1 MKVTLRTDV
10 LTNNN
15 KAAEF
20 NRELFTNSKTLVIN
34 LMSSPG
40 AGKTTLLE
48 ETVRSLSGRYSIGVI
63 EGDLATERDADRI
76 RAMGAQAVQI
86 NTHGGCHLDARMVAA
101 SLAEFDLDEIDIL
114 FIENVGN
121 LVCPSGYDLGQNHKV
136 AVLSVP
142 EGNDKIPK
150 YPQMFMRTE
159 LVLLNKID
167 LLPYLDF
174 DVDTAIKDLEGI
186 NPQSKLITL
195 SAKTKEGL
203 EQWFSWIEEAYHLWT
218 KQEK

>member
-1 MKVTLRTDV
+1 MMKITLRTDV

-20 NRELFTNSKTLVIN
+20 NRNLFESTNTLVIN

-48 ETVRSLSGRYSIGVI
+48 ETVRALSGKYKIGVI
-63 EGDLATERDADRI
+63 EGDLATEKDANRI
-76 RAMGAQAVQI
+76 RAMGAKAAQI
-86 NTHGGCHLDARMVAA
+86 NTYGGCHLDARMVAA
-101 SLAEFDLDEIDIL
+101 TLAEFDLEEIDLL

-121 LVCPSGYDLGQNHKV
+121 LVCPSGYDLGEHHKV
-136 AVLSVP
+136 AVLSIP
-142 EGNDKIPK
+142 EGNDKISK

-174 DVDTAIKDLEGI
+174 NVAEARKDLSEI
-186 NPQSKLITL
+186 NPESELIPL
-195 SAKTKEGL
+195 SARTKEGL
-203 EQWFSWIEEAYHLWT
+203 HEWFSWIEGAYAKCIKL
-218 KQEK
+218 

>member
-20 NRELFTNSKTLVIN
+20 NRELFLNTKTLVIN

-48 ETVRSLSGRYSIGVI
+48 ETVRALSGQYRIAVI
-63 EGDLATERDADRI
+63 EGDLATEKDAERI
-76 RAMGAQAVQI
+76 RAMGAKAVQI
-86 NTHGGCHLDARMVAA
+86 NTHGGCHLDARMIAA
-101 SLAEFDLDEIDIL
+101 ALGEIDLEEVDLL

-121 LVCPSGYDLGQNHKV
+121 LVCPSGYDLGQHHKV

-174 DVDTAIKDLEGI
+174 SVEEARKDLMEI
-186 NPQSKLITL
+186 NPESHLFPL
-195 SAKTKEGL
+195 SARTKEGL
-203 EQWFSWIEEAYHLWT
+203 REWFTWTEEAFA
-218 KQEK
+218 KCVKR

>member
-1 MKVTLRTDV
+1 MMKVMLRTDV

-20 NRELFTNSKTLVIN
+20 NRELFESTNTLVIN

-48 ETVRSLSGRYSIGVI
+48 ETVRILSEKYRIAVI

-76 RAMGAQAVQI
+76 RATGAKAVQI
-86 NTHGGCHLDARMVAA
+86 NTHGGCHLDARMIAA
-101 SLAEFDLDEIDIL
+101 SLGEFDLEEIDIL

-174 DVDTAIKDLEGI
+174 SLEEAKRDLTEI
-186 NPQSKLITL
+186 NPESILIPL
-195 SAKTKEGL
+195 SARTREGL
-203 EQWFSWIEEAYHLWT
+203 NEWFSWIEGAFERCV
-218 KQEK
+218 QQ

>member
-1 MKVTLRTDV
+1 MMQVTLRTDV

-20 NRELFTNSKTLVIN
+20 NRELFKQTQTLVIN
-34 LMSSPG
+34 IMSSPG

-48 ETVRSLSGRYSIGVI
+48 ETVFGLSGKYRIAVI

-76 RAMGAQAVQI
+76 RAMGAKAVQI
-86 NTHGGCHLDARMVAA
+86 NTHGGCHLDARMIAA
-101 SLAEFDLDEIDIL
+101 ALGELDLDRIDIL

-174 DVDTAIKDLEGI
+174 SVEEATQDLTEI
-186 NPQSKLITL
+186 NPESALIPL
-195 SAKTKEGL
+195 SARTKEGL
-203 EQWFSWIEEAYHLWT
+203 DEWFAWIKEAYDRCI
-218 KQEK
+218 QQ

>member
-1 MKVTLRTDV
+1 MMKITLRTDV

-20 NRELFTNSKTLVIN
+20 NRNLFESTNTLVIN

-40 AGKTTLLE
+40 AGKTTVLE
-48 ETVRSLSGRYSIGVI
+48 ETVRTLSGKYKIGVI
-63 EGDLATERDADRI
+63 EGDLATEKDANRI
-76 RAMGAQAVQI
+76 RAMGAKAAQI
-86 NTHGGCHLDARMVAA
+86 NTYGGCHLDARMVAA
-101 SLAEFDLDEIDIL
+101 TLAEFDLEEIDLL

-121 LVCPSGYDLGQNHKV
+121 LVCPSGYDLGEHHKV
-136 AVLSVP
+136 AVLSIP
-142 EGNDKIPK
+142 EGNDKISK

-174 DVDTAIKDLEGI
+174 NVAEARKDLSEI
-186 NPQSKLITL
+186 NPESELIPL
-195 SAKTKEGL
+195 SARTKEGL
-203 EQWFSWIEEAYHLWT
+203 HEWFSWIEGAYAKCIKL
-218 KQEK
+218 

>member
-1 MKVTLRTDV
+1 MKVTLKTDV

-20 NRELFTNSKTLVIN
+20 NRDLFENTKTLVIN

-48 ETVRSLSGRYSIGVI
+48 ETVRELSGKYRIGVI

-76 RAMGAQAVQI
+76 RAMGAKAVQI

-101 SLAEFDLDEIDIL
+101 SLGEFDLDEVDIL

-121 LVCPSGYDLGQNHKV
+121 LVCPSGYDLGQHHKV

-159 LVLLNKID
+159 LVILNKID

-174 DVDTAIKDLEGI
+174 NVEEARKDLTEI
-186 NPQSKLITL
+186 NPESEMITL
-195 SAKTKEGL
+195 SARTNEGL
-203 EQWFSWIEEAYHLWT
+203 HEWFSWVEGAYA
-218 KQEK
+218 KCIGQ

>member
-20 NRELFTNSKTLVIN
+20 NRELFESTKTLVIN

-48 ETVRSLSGRYSIGVI
+48 ETVRALSEKYRIAVI
-63 EGDLATERDADRI
+63 EGDLATERDANRI
-76 RAMGAQAVQI
+76 RSMGAKAVQI

-101 SLAEFDLDEIDIL
+101 ALGEFDLDEIDIL

-142 EGNDKIPK
+142 EGNDKITK

-174 DVDTAIKDLEGI
+174 NVEEAKQDLSEI
-186 NPQSKLITL
+186 NPQSVLIPL
-195 SAKTKEGL
+195 SARTNEGL
-203 EQWFSWIEEAYHLWT
+203 HEWFSWIEGAYNRCV
-218 KQEK
+218 QQ

>member
-1 MKVTLRTDV
+1 MKVMLRTDV

-20 NRELFTNSKTLVIN
+20 NREQFESTNTLVIN

-48 ETVRSLSGRYSIGVI
+48 ETVRSLSEKYRIAVI

-76 RAMGAQAVQI
+76 RAMGAKAVQI

-101 SLAEFDLDEIDIL
+101 TLGEFDLDEIDIL

-174 DVDTAIKDLEGI
+174 SVEEARKDLTEI
-186 NPQSKLITL
+186 NPQSTLIPL
-195 SAKTKEGL
+195 SARTSEGL
-203 EQWFSWIEEAYHLWT
+203 HEWFSWIEGAFVRCT
-218 KQEK
+218 QQ

>member
-20 NRELFTNSKTLVIN
+20 NRDIFNEQKILVIN
-34 LMSSPG
+34 IMSSPG

-48 ETVRSLSGRYSIGVI
+48 ETVRSLSSKYKMAVI
-63 EGDLATERDADRI
+63 EGDLATDMDAERI
-76 RAMGAQAVQI
+76 RVLGAQAVQI

-101 SLAEFDLDEIDIL
+101 SLADLNLEGINII

-121 LVCPSGYDLGQNHKV
+121 LVCPSGYDLGQHHKV
-136 AVLSVP
+136 AVLSIP

-174 DVDTAIKDLEGI
+174 NVEQAIEDLRGI
-186 NPQSKLITL
+186 NPESKLLTL
-195 SAKTKEGL
+195 SARTKEGL
-203 EQWFSWIEEAYHLWT
+203 EGWFAWIDEAYEACQ
-218 KQEK
+218 K

>member
-15 KAAEF
+15 KAADF
-20 NRELFTNSKTLVIN
+20 NRELFQSTNTLVVNI
-34 LMSSPG
+34 MSSPG

-48 ETVRSLSGRYSIGVI
+48 ETVRALARKYRIAVI

-76 RAMGAQAVQI
+76 RAMGARAVQI
-86 NTHGGCHLDARMVAA
+86 NTHGGCHLDARMIAA
-101 SLAEFDLDEIDIL
+101 TLGELDLDEIDLL

-121 LVCPSGYDLGQNHKV
+121 LVCPSGYDLGQHHKV

-150 YPQMFMRTE
+150 YPQIFMRTE

-174 DVDTAIKDLEGI
+174 SVEEARKDLSEI
-186 NPQSKLITL
+186 NPESMLIPL
-195 SAKTKEGL
+195 SARTQEGL
-203 EQWFSWIEEAYHLWT
+203 HEWFSWIEGAYA
-218 KQEK
+218 KCVRQ